1 MTIGHIH
8 LIFTLWNMPVLFAI
22 ILTSIIAANKII
34 YIHKKV
40 YLAIVKTNNLFK
52 GKSSN
57 PVYVAS
63 YMD

>member
-1 MTIGHIH
+1 
-8 LIFTLWNMPVLFAI
+8 MPVLFAI
-22 ILTSIIAANKII
+22 ILTLIVVANKII

-40 YLAIVKTNNLFK
+40 YLAIVKKNNLFK

-57 PVYVAS
+57 TIYVAS